1 MVRPANAQLEQK
13 HAVGVVYLF
22 TLTLKGWLRKMNM
35 DEHCSGMEYIY
46 IGIRGSNDMT
56 EWIDGEGKHSHQE
69 QSGDEQCPR
78 RPLR

>member
-22 TLTLKGWLRKMNM
+22 TLTVEGWLRKMNM

-46 IGIRGSNDMT
+46 WNQRLKRHEQNGSMEKENT
-56 EWIDGEGKHSHQE
+56 AT
-69 QSGDEQCPR
+69 
-78 RPLR
+78 L